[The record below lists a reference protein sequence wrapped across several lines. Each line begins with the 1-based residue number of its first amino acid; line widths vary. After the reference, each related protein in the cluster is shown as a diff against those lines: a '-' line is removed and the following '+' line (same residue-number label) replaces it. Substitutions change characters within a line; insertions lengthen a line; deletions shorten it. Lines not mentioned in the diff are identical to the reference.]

1 LSDVIVRRRQTNWRN
16 LLTVISVTVLV
27 GTEVM
32 AAALAGGWAV
42 AGLLDLGSMVEYAF
56 MGIFGALGLWG
67 MAKFVKSAL
76 AIEPIAGR
84 D

>member
-1 LSDVIVRRRQTNWRN
+1 MADVIARKRRLNWRN
-16 LLTVISVTVLV
+16 LLTVISVTLLV

-42 AGLLDLGSMVEYAF
+42 AGLLDLGTMVEYIF
-56 MGIFGALGLWG
+56 MALFGVLGLWG
-67 MAKFVKSAL
+67 VARFVKSAL
-76 AIEPIAGR
+76 AIEPIFGR

>member
-1 LSDVIVRRRQTNWRN
+1 LSDVIVRKRRTNWRN

-42 AGLLDLGSMVEYAF
+42 AGLLDLGTMVEYAF
-56 MGIFGALGLWG
+56 MAIFAGFGVWG
-67 MAKFVKSAL
+67 MVKFVKSAL
-76 AIEPIAGR
+76 AIEPVAGS